1 MSATNETPIDQ
12 LSLRALQD
20 RIAITDGT
28 DWVTLQSTEGQV
40 TPTVSLLHEEL
51 IPAWGV
57 DPETIAF
64 HHALSDALAL
74 AGPNQAAIELLPPRL
89 DQVLSTAA
97 RGARLPHK
105 ATSFGPKPRV
115 GLLFRTLP

>member
-1 MSATNETPIDQ
+1 MP
-12 LSLRALQD
+12 D
-20 RIAITDGT
+20 RIAVTDGT
-28 DWVTLQSTEGQV
+28 DWITLRSPERQASR
-40 TPTVSLLHEEL
+40 PAVSLLHEEL

-57 DPETIAF
+57 DPETIGF

-74 AGPNQAAIELLPPRL
+74 AGPRQVAVELGAPRL

-97 RGARLPHK
+97 QGARLPQK

-115 GLLFRTLP
+115 GLVARPLA